1 MLFGYLFSGR
11 DASEEAQN
19 TIGPFINML
28 TCRIQANS
36 DLSVLTVLEKAKA
49 DFSAGLENSACVL
62 GELQDALGV
71 GSLLLFDTAMSMQ
84 HTWTDEIKSQGSLD
98 LAIELE
104 HVEDPTEVR

>member
-1 MLFGYLFSGR
+1 MRYIHESWPLW
-11 DASEEAQN
+11 
-19 TIGPFINML
+19 P
-28 TCRIQANS
+28 
-36 DLSVLTVLEKAKA
+36 SVEKAKA

-62 GELQDALGV
+62 GELQDALGI

-104 HVEDPTEVR
+104 HVEDPTEVRQRERENVYVPY